1 MTGAAA
7 AHPYQYVVLRC
18 VPRADREEFVNVGVV
33 LYCEATG
40 LLRLAH
46 HVDEARL
53 RALDP
58 GIDLDQVASA
68 LAFVD
73 AVCRGDAT
81 AGAAPVVRPLAREIA
96 RAVRG
101 RATSPRWIAGQMR
114 HGHRGAAEIAETVGN
129 LVVFAATTDAVT
141 GEQFDDLFAATLGDK
156 VAYEISGTIAAAVSH
171 AARDAAVDGHGE
183 PVVLLS
189 PACASFDQF
198 ANFERRGD
206 AFRAAVMALEGV
218 SPAMERA

>member
-81 AGAAPVVRPLAREIA
+81 AGAAAGQATGTRFGFLKAPRSTVIRPGPVHGGVTGDPERELERLLARL
-96 RAVRG
+96 
-101 RATSPRWIAGQMR
+101 
-114 HGHRGAAEIAETVGN
+114 VG
-129 LVVFAATTDAVT
+129 
-141 GEQFDDLFAATLGDK
+141 
-156 VAYEISGTIAAAVSH
+156 
-171 AARDAAVDGHGE
+171 
-183 PVVLLS
+183 
-189 PACASFDQF
+189 
-198 ANFERRGD
+198 
-206 AFRAAVMALEGV
+206 
-218 SPAMERA
+218 